1 MNKKYIL
8 LLISAFSCIF
18 SIAIAENYTDWFR
31 NAYNYAY
38 EKWVTTMNSIS
49 KANMYWS
56 ITRIEMAKMISE
68 FSINVLWLK
77 PDETKNCNFYD
88 TDPDLDKQYNNWVT
102 KACQLWL
109 MWIYD
114 DWEKSDYF
122 NPKKTVTRW
131 EWATIL
137 SRAIRLSE
145 WKKVIKNWDPFYK
158 PHINFIL
165 LKWIINSYDDPSP
178 KSEEIRWNVM
188 LMLYKTDPKNTII
201 VSNSTWVTNLKAWQI
216 YRNDYFDIQIT
227 SDSKRPR
234 LVSIEDSYD
243 EDRKSTFYVVN
254 IFNYVEENFDTLK
267 LADYNIEE
275 FQKTAKKYNQTWL
288 LMQSDILC
296 ISEKWW
302 FCDQQRDG
310 EWLSEFWLFV
320 YRNGKFIIRNIYWRY
335 QEEPYYDTSYED
347 IYDSFWNWYVEEINR
362 AINTLTRNKIYS
374 YIDEFYIKW
383 ESISARYYVD
393 KNEIKEN
400 ENIIKEARKEI
411 KNINNFITDISEW
424 QSNSWNIVTSQK
436 KKISINDTYYNS
448 HDEYKMKHDWYFSW
462 LIVDRNANKSIW
474 FSVYVFVP
482 ESIWNFYLTD
492 ENKKNFSK
500 NAEHFWQTGYLM
512 KVRDY
517 YFTKDSCIED
527 KWTTKKW
534 YKICADPSSD
544 YLIFYSRF
552 PYENKGKNDVEKET
566 TKKIFK
572 DWVWYFPIDVN
583 F

>member
-158 PHINFIL
+158 PHINFLL
-165 LKWIINSYDDPSP
+165 LKWIINSYDNPSP
-178 KSEEIRWNVM
+178 KLEEIRWNVM

-201 VSNSTWVTNLKAWQI
+201 VNNSTWVTNLKAWQI

-275 FQKTAKKYNQTWL
+275 FQK
-288 LMQSDILC
+288 S
-296 ISEKWW
+296 
-302 FCDQQRDG
+302 
-310 EWLSEFWLFV
+310 
-320 YRNGKFIIRNIYWRY
+320 IIRL
-335 QEEPYYDTSYED
+335 D
-347 IYDSFWNWYVEEINR
+347 
-362 AINTLTRNKIYS
+362 
-374 YIDEFYIKW
+374 
-383 ESISARYYVD
+383 
-393 KNEIKEN
+393 
-400 ENIIKEARKEI
+400 
-411 KNINNFITDISEW
+411 
-424 QSNSWNIVTSQK
+424 
-436 KKISINDTYYNS
+436 
-448 HDEYKMKHDWYFSW
+448 
-462 LIVDRNANKSIW
+462 
-474 FSVYVFVP
+474 
-482 ESIWNFYLTD
+482 
-492 ENKKNFSK
+492 
-500 NAEHFWQTGYLM
+500 
-512 KVRDY
+512 
-517 YFTKDSCIED
+517 C
-527 KWTTKKW
+527 
-534 YKICADPSSD
+534 
-544 YLIFYSRF
+544 
-552 PYENKGKNDVEKET
+552 
-566 TKKIFK
+566 
-572 DWVWYFPIDVN
+572 
-583 F
+583 